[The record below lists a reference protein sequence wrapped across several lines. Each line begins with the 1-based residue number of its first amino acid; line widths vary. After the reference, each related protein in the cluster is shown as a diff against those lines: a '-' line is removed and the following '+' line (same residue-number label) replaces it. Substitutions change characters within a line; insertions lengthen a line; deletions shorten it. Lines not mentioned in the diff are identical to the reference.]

1 MKSKTKTTN
10 NNRVIPTSM
19 ASQHPDHAGV
29 PYWLKDA
36 FIRTHH
42 ETEES
47 YRTFSELGINEYKW
61 DWEGKLVD
69 ESVIERLLSTYYDYF
84 KEHPLGKEKFL
95 TLRLPN
101 PRVET
106 EFRIG
111 RTLMGIL
118 TAASL
123 ATQIG
128 LLSPPIFEVILPMTE
143 TSEEMIDIQEAFREI
158 ANLKHKLYRL
168 ENDSIKH
175 IKIIPLFEQVST
187 IIKSDNILKKYISQH
202 KKKFGYFPPYLR
214 PYLARSDPALNS
226 GIVSTVLAI
235 KIALSKYLEFEKETG
250 IALYPIIGS
259 ASLPFRGGL
268 TPDTA
273 MAFAKEYKGIRTALI
288 QSAFRYDYP
297 KEKVI
302 AAIKTLHK
310 KLLEGKAVS
319 LNKKEENGLIRT
331 IGFFE
336 KYYRQTIEK
345 IAPLINKIASQL
357 PKRRERVQHIGL
369 FGYSRGVGKV
379 KLPRAIGF
387 TAALYSI
394 GVPPELIG
402 TGRGLKEAKKIK
414 TLPLVE
420 KYYLNLRPDLIRAG
434 RFLNKNIL
442 NDLSEKSPI
451 WKKIKEDVTEIEK
464 FLGEELGPL
473 TFEERQHQILAEK
486 LYNDLKSKQPLTDI
500 ISEMSLLRKSL
511 G

>member
-1 MKSKTKTTN
+1 MISKTKTNTN
-10 NNRVIPTSM
+10 RIIPTSM
-19 ASQHPDHAGV
+19 ASQHPDHAGI

-36 FIRTHH
+36 YIKTHH

-69 ESVIERLLSTYYDYF
+69 ESVIERLLSEYYNYF
-84 KEHPLGKEKFL
+84 KKHPLGKEKFL

-123 ATQIG
+123 ATQVG

-143 TSEEMIDIQEAFREI
+143 TADEMIDIQEAFKEI

-168 ENDSIKH
+168 DNGSIKH

-187 IIKSDNILKKYISQH
+187 IIKSDKILKTYLSLH
-202 KKKFGYFPPYLR
+202 KKKFKYLPPYMR
-214 PYLARSDPALNS
+214 PYLARSDPALNA
-226 GIVSTVLAI
+226 GIVPTVIAI
-235 KIALSKYLEFEKETG
+235 KIALSHYMEFEKKTG
-250 IALYPIIGS
+250 IKLYPIIGS

-268 TPDTA
+268 TPETA
-273 MAFAKEYKGIRTALI
+273 ADFADEYKGVRTALI

-297 KEKVI
+297 KKEVI
-302 AAIKTLHK
+302 AAIKVLNK
-310 KLLEGKAVS
+310 KLSVGKAVEI
-319 LNKKEENGLIRT
+319 NKISEDKLVKT
-331 IGFFE
+331 IEYFE

-345 IAPLINKIASQL
+345 IAPVINKIASQL
-357 PKRRERVQHIGL
+357 PRRRERVQHIGL

-379 KLPRAIGF
+379 HLPRAIGF

-394 GVPPELIG
+394 GIPPELIG
-402 TGRGLKEAKKIK
+402 TGRGLKEAKKLG
-414 TLPLVE
+414 TLPLIE
-420 KYYLNLRPDLIRAG
+420 KYYLNLHSDLIRAG
-434 RFLNKNIL
+434 RFLNKNIY
-442 NDLSEKSPI
+442 NFPI
-451 WKKIKEDVTEIEK
+451 
-464 FLGEELGPL
+464 
-473 TFEERQHQILAEK
+473 Q
-486 LYNDLKSKQPLTDI
+486 
-500 ISEMSLLRKSL
+500 
-511 G
+511 